1 MSDLRASGDHTVVLR
16 GALERARH
24 SLLGVWRD
32 RHAQAFDQDVLVPL
46 RRETDALARA
56 IAEADRE
63 IDVAFRALRGLG
75 AHI

>member
-1 MSDLRASGDHTVVLR
+1 VTDLRASRDHTVVLS
-16 GALERARH
+16 GALERARI

-32 RHAQAFDQDVLVPL
+32 RHAQAFDLDVLVPL
-46 RRETDALARA
+46 QRETDALARA

>member
-1 MSDLRASGDHTVVLR
+1 MSDLRASLDHTVVLR
-16 GALERARH
+16 AELERARN

-46 RRETDALARA
+46 QRETDALART

-63 IDVAFRALRGLG
+63 IDAAFRALRSLG